1 MRDTTEFG
9 ILAAKS
15 PTFRWAPG
23 MLAVDEDGI
32 TDRVVKVTQVPG
44 LGEVIRCE
52 HTSYLCTN
60 VIPDLSD
67 PMTSAAIMGLGVC
80 DDWARGEDGRLP

>member
-9 ILAAKS
+9 ILTARS

-23 MLAVDEDGI
+23 MLAVDEDGVS
-32 TDRVVKVTQVPG
+32 DRVVRVTQVPG

-52 HTSYLCTN
+52 HSSHMLCSI
-60 VIPDLSD
+60 IPDLSD
-67 PMTSAAIMGLGVC
+67 PVTSAAIMGLGVC
-80 DDWARGEDGRLP
+80 DHWAAGEEGRVP